1 MAHVKLQ
8 DGGWCALPES
18 LRQKLDLKTGQAF
31 EVELV
36 VGTIVLKRA
45 ETTRAREALP
55 AVADEK
61 LSGPIVDP
69 ALAAPR
75 APDTRTQAEGG
86 TARKYFPIYSG
97 WGRPRGTR
105 ITLGFPQASQ
115 PNCPIIR

>member
-18 LRQKLDLKTGQAF
+18 LRQQLDLKTGQAF

-36 VGTIVLKRA
+36 GGTIVLKRA

-69 ALAAPR
+69 ALAVTFSLEMPDDLPEKGEVLVRPAP
-75 APDTRTQAEGG
+75 A
-86 TARKYFPIYSG
+86 
-97 WGRPRGTR
+97 
-105 ITLGFPQASQ
+105 
-115 PNCPIIR
+115 

>member
-8 DGGWCALPES
+8 DGGWCALPEF

-86 TARKYFPIYSG
+86 TARRHFPI
-97 WGRPRGTR
+97 
-105 ITLGFPQASQ
+105 
-115 PNCPIIR
+115 